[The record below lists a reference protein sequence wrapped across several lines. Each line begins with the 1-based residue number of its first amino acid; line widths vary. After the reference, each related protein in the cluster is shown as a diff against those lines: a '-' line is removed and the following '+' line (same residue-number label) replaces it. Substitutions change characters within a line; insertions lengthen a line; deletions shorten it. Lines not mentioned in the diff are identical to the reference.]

1 MNNRK
6 TNRQLYH
13 DRIHLLES
21 SSKNSINQQTK
32 NTNNNSHNLDD
43 HDHEQLQDSLILS
56 HSIDQGSSLFHRKV
70 SKPSIS
76 ELPSSSD
83 FQNHSNINHDSEN
96 KQDNCQENKEEILS
110 STSPTSSFFVFAC
123 CFILSLLF
131 YSLPNGFGILILF
144 VILLGLFFYKKSI
157 SVN

>member
-1 MNNRK
+1 M
-6 TNRQLYH
+6 
-13 DRIHLLES
+13 S
-21 SSKNSINQQTK
+21 
-32 NTNNNSHNLDD
+32 NNSHDRD
-43 HDHEQLQDSLILS
+43 DHEQLQDSLILS

-96 KQDNCQENKEEILS
+96 KQDKCQENKEETVS
-110 STSPTSSFFVFAC
+110 TVSTSISSFFVFAC

-131 YSLPNGFGILILF
+131 YSLPNGMGILILF
-144 VILLGLFFYKKSI
+144 IILLGLFFYKKSFTVPPYYRMPSTYSTI
-157 SVN
+157 TTNHIITILGRTANVKKVL

>member
-1 MNNRK
+1 M
-6 TNRQLYH
+6 YY
-13 DRIHLLES
+13 DRINLLET
-21 SSKNSINQQTK
+21 SSKDIINQQTK
-32 NTNNNSHNLDD
+32 KMSNNGHDRDD

-96 KQDNCQENKEEILS
+96 KQDKCQENKEETVSTTS
-110 STSPTSSFFVFAC
+110 STSISSFFVFAC

-131 YSLPNGFGILILF
+131 YSLPNGMGILILF
-144 VILLGLFFYKKSI
+144 IILLGLFFYKKSI

>member
-1 MNNRK
+1 M
-6 TNRQLYH
+6 YY
-13 DRIHLLES
+13 DRINLLET
-21 SSKNSINQQTK
+21 SSKDIINQQTK
-32 NTNNNSHNLDD
+32 KMSNNSPDRDD

-96 KQDNCQENKEEILS
+96 KQDQCQENKEETVS
-110 STSPTSSFFVFAC
+110 TVSTSISSFFVFAC

-131 YSLPNGFGILILF
+131 YSLPNGMGILILF
-144 VILLGLFFYKKSI
+144 IILLGLFFYKKSI

>member
-1 MNNRK
+1 M
-6 TNRQLYH
+6 YY
-13 DRIHLLES
+13 DRINLLET
-21 SSKNSINQQTK
+21 SSKDIINQQTK
-32 NTNNNSHNLDD
+32 KMSNNSHDCDD

-96 KQDNCQENKEEILS
+96 KQDKCQENKEETVS
-110 STSPTSSFFVFAC
+110 TVSTSISSFFVFAC
-123 CFILSLLF
+123 WFILALLF
-131 YSLPNGFGILILF
+131 YSLPNWMRILILF
-144 VILLGLFFYKKSI
+144 IILLGLKYKKKSI

>member
-1 MNNRK
+1 M
-6 TNRQLYH
+6 YY
-13 DRIHLLES
+13 DRINLLET
-21 SSKNSINQQTK
+21 SSKDIINQQTK
-32 NTNNNSHNLDD
+32 KMSNNSPDRDD

-83 FQNHSNINHDSEN
+83 FQDHSNINHDSEN
-96 KQDNCQENKEEILS
+96 KQDQCQENKEETISTS
-110 STSPTSSFFVFAC
+110 STSTSTSISSFFVFAC

>member
-1 MNNRK
+1 M
-6 TNRQLYH
+6 YY

-21 SSKNSINQQTK
+21 SSKDSINQQTK

-83 FQNHSNINHDSEN
+83 FQNHSNINHDS
-96 KQDNCQENKEEILS
+96 KDNQYLGQENKEESLS
-110 STSPTSSFFVFAC
+110 STSPTSPTSSFFAFAC

-144 VILLGLFFYKKSI
+144 VILLGLFFYKIFI

>member
-1 MNNRK
+1 M
-6 TNRQLYH
+6 YH

-21 SSKNSINQQTK
+21 SSKDSINQQTK

-83 FQNHSNINHDSEN
+83 FQNHSNINHDS
-96 KQDNCQENKEEILS
+96 KDNQYLGQENKEETVS
-110 STSPTSSFFVFAC
+110 TVSTSISSFFVFAC

-144 VILLGLFFYKKSI
+144 VILLGLFFYKIFI

>member
-1 MNNRK
+1 M
-6 TNRQLYH
+6 YY
-13 DRIHLLES
+13 DRINLLET
-21 SSKNSINQQTK
+21 SSKDIINQQTK
-32 NTNNNSHNLDD
+32 KMSNNSPDRDD

-96 KQDNCQENKEEILS
+96 KQDQCQENKEETISTS
-110 STSPTSSFFVFAC
+110 STSTSTSISSFFVFAC

>member
-1 MNNRK
+1 M
-6 TNRQLYH
+6 YY
-13 DRIHLLES
+13 DRINLLET
-21 SSKNSINQQTK
+21 SSKDIINQQTK
-32 NTNNNSHNLDD
+32 KMSNNSPNRHD

-96 KQDNCQENKEEILS
+96 KQDQCQENKEETVS
-110 STSPTSSFFVFAC
+110 TVSTSISSFFVFAC

-131 YSLPNGFGILILF
+131 YSLPNGMGILILF
-144 VILLGLFFYKKSI
+144 IILLGLFFYKKSI

>member
-1 MNNRK
+1 M
-6 TNRQLYH
+6 YY
-13 DRIHLLES
+13 DRINLLET
-21 SSKNSINQQTK
+21 SSKDIINQQTK
-32 NTNNNSHNLDD
+32 KMSNNSPNRHD

-96 KQDNCQENKEEILS
+96 KQDQCQENKEETVSTTS
-110 STSPTSSFFVFAC
+110 STSISSFFVFAC

-131 YSLPNGFGILILF
+131 YSLPNGMGILILF
-144 VILLGLFFYKKSI
+144 IILLGLFFYKKSI

>member
-1 MNNRK
+1 M
-6 TNRQLYH
+6 YH

-21 SSKNSINQQTK
+21 SSKDSINQQTK
-32 NTNNNSHNLDD
+32 KMSNNSPDRDD

-83 FQNHSNINHDSEN
+83 FQNNSNINHDSEN
-96 KQDNCQENKEEILS
+96 KQDKCQENKEETVS
-110 STSPTSSFFVFAC
+110 SVSTSISSFFVFAC